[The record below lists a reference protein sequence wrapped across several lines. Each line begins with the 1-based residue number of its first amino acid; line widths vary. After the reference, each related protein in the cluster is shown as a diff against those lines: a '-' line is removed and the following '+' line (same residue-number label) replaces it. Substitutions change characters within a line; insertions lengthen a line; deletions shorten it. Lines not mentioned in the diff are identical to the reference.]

1 MDFSQVIGYG
11 ISDLFLVICVYI
23 FTKRRY
29 SKWSTVVVLAGIYL
43 WIVFLVY
50 LRVWLQY
57 HGYVQRYTMLIEAAG
72 GILVMY
78 IMAEYRDSRSL
89 FSVLLAGAY
98 GMFGHM
104 IWKIFMAME
113 VSLPVAL
120 AVEIVIQS
128 AFLFVLVR
136 FLLPSYRRLQD
147 VYRSEWKDFCLVI
160 VMTYACMYLLFAC
173 LKRPGVTVFH
183 NAVALVY
190 LMTVYLLL
198 IMAFRLFDRIL
209 QEEQEIHN
217 RHILNASMAVLKR
230 EIGEIHRVEK
240 QIAAYNHDNRHFI
253 RMIGGMMAEEDYE
266 GVDRALKQ
274 MQCMPVMPNT
284 IKYCDNMPLN
294 GVLSYYARIARERRI
309 PINVEMELPEKIGG
323 YEWELAV
330 VLGNLLDSAI
340 QSCVEVEPYTAR
352 SIFVKGRRDNGQCMM
367 EIRNTFS
374 GSILFDDITHLP
386 VTKKGEVHGLGMH
399 SVADFVSEHNGV
411 LDCGIE
417 NNWYYVKI
425 LL

>member
-1 MDFSQVIGYG
+1 MDFNQVIGYG

-29 SKWSTVVVLAGIYL
+29 SKWCTAVVLAGVYL
-43 WIVFLVY
+43 GILFLVY
-50 LRVWLQY
+50 LRVWLQQR
-57 HGYVQRYTMLIEAAG
+57 GYVQRYTMLIEAAG

-89 FSVLLAGAY
+89 FSVMMAGAY

-104 IWKIFMAME
+104 IWKVFMAME

-128 AFLFVLVR
+128 VFLFVLVR

-147 VYRSEWKDFCLVI
+147 VYRSEWKDFCRVI

-198 IMAFRLFDRIL
+198 ILAFRLFDRIL
-209 QEEQEIHN
+209 QEEQEMHN
-217 RHILNASMAVLKR
+217 QHILNASMAVLKR
-230 EIGEIHRVEK
+230 EIGEVHRVER

-253 RMIGGMMAEEDYE
+253 RMIGGMVAEEDYE
-266 GVDRALKQ
+266 GVGRALKQ
-274 MQCMPVMPNT
+274 MQCMPAMPNT
-284 IKYCDNMPLN
+284 KKYCDNMPLN
-294 GVLSYYARIARERRI
+294 GVLSYYTRIARERRI
-309 PINVEMELPEKIGG
+309 PISVEMELPEKIGE

-330 VLGNLLDSAI
+330 VLGNLLNNAI
-340 QSCVEVEPYTAR
+340 CSCVEVEPYTAR
-352 SIFVKGRRDNGQCMM
+352 NIFVKGRLDEKKCLL

-374 GSILFDDITHLP
+374 GAIPFDEVSHLP
-386 VTKKGEVHGLGMH
+386 VSEKGEGQGLGLR
-399 SVADFVSEHNGV
+399 SVADFVSQHNGV